1 MYFLIWIYETCQ
13 PGRMYG
19 PLELLE
25 CDNKMREY
33 AQEAIKTGE
42 QLNEYKEEYWYVNS
56 ESGQGWYIVKSEE
69 E

>member
-1 MYFLIWIYETCQ
+1 
-13 PGRMYG
+13 MYG
-19 PLELLE
+19 PMELLE
-25 CDNKMREY
+25 CDNRMRES